1 MLMFIVKS
9 CLSVAL
15 FVVTTVTAFA
25 DDMTPPPQSSIPFF
39 VMLIVFFLFIYFGVW
54 RPQSKRAKEQQAL
67 LAQLAKGDE
76 VMTAGGML
84 GRITKLNDQYISLAV
99 TNQVEIM
106 IQKSSVVSVLPKG
119 TLGAL

>member
-1 MLMFIVKS
+1 MLIFIVRS

-15 FVVTTVTAFA
+15 FIVTTLTAFA
-25 DDMTPPPQSSIPFF
+25 DEATPPPQSSMPFF

-106 IQKSSVVSVLPKG
+106 IQKSSVISVLPKG

>member
-1 MLMFIVKS
+1 M
-9 CLSVAL
+9 
-15 FVVTTVTAFA
+15 
-25 DDMTPPPQSSIPFF
+25 PFF

-106 IQKSSVVSVLPKG
+106 IQKSSVISVLPKG